1 MEKKEALIEQ
11 VRDIL
16 IRENDQISKHEL
28 YLRFINE
35 CSEAELTEED
45 FYKQILKPAH
55 KSIDWDAIQS
65 AADEGKRIEE
75 QEALKQK
82 EHENAVREAPA
93 LIERLIEV
101 AFEDGVVE
109 AAALETIFEKA
120 RLLDQDVSALV
131 TRVDGLLH
139 QKGFKSWPRA
149 NFDAPTLKAML
160 LSSDWYD
167 GAHYPRPATPV
178 TPPVNPQNMQAAGPP
193 RIHHFSANKKVI
205 KKGEDVILSW
215 QVSGVKEVAISGL
228 GYTGTVSGSHTVMP
242 QKSTVYKLTAG
253 KIEQSISIEVTSGSS
268 FWRTFVITALVVAVL
283 IAGWRFAGDYLIADT
298 TDQTSSTGIDTTT
311 AASVYNAT
319 PLRQLRDGAGNS
331 GLAEEEARGIV
342 KTIDGYYT
350 TINRVPAD
358 YNEISYYFHFPVSN
372 YYGTKKLNRGG
383 LMKSLAAYYEG
394 VVIYWNNRVEES
406 SHFTKKKNDKYYI
419 TIDEVYSYRKAKSA
433 DTLVVLD
440 LTESLVL
447 DKDYKIVSANTLKKA
462 TKSRTFMPLSTQNN
476 HEAEVYDRER

>member
-1 MEKKEALIEQ
+1 MEKKDALIEQ

-35 CSEAELTEED
+35 CNEAELTEED

-55 KSIDWDAIQS
+55 KSVDWDAIQK
-65 AADEGKRIEE
+65 ATEEGQRIEA
-75 QEALKQK
+75 QEARKQV

-120 RLLDQDVSALV
+120 RTLDQDVSALV
-131 TRVDGLLH
+131 TRIDGLLH

-149 NFDAPTLKAML
+149 NFDAPTLMAML

-178 TPPVNPQNMQAAGPP
+178 PPVNPQGAQAADTP
-193 RIHHFSANKKVI
+193 RIHHFSANKKTV

-228 GYTGTVSGSHTVMP
+228 GYTNTINGSHTVMP
-242 QKSTVYKLTAG
+242 QQSTVYKLTAG
-253 KIEQSISIEVTSGSS
+253 KIEQTISIEVESGSG
-268 FWRTFVITALVVAVL
+268 FWKTFLITVLVVAAL
-283 IAGWRFAGDYLIADT
+283 LAGWRFVSDYLITDHADET
-298 TDQTSSTGIDTTT
+298 SVTNVDTAGTDEP
-311 AASVYNAT
+311 VYRAT
-319 PLRQLRDGAGNS
+319 PLRQLKNGAGNS

-358 YNEISYYFHFPVSN
+358 YNEISYYFHFPVNN

-394 VVIYWNNRVEES
+394 VVVYWNNRVEES
-406 SHFTKKKNDKYYI
+406 SHFTRKKNDKYYI
-419 TIDEVYSYRKAKSA
+419 TVDEVYSYRKAKSA

-447 DKDYKIVSANTLKKA
+447 DKDFKIVSANTLKKS
-462 TKSRTFMPLSTQNN
+462 TKSRTFMPLNAEKN